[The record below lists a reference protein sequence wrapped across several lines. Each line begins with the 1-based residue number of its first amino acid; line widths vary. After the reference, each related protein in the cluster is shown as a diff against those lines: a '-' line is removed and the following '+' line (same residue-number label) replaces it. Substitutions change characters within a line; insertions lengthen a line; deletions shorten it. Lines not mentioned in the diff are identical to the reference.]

1 MLGERHLVHL
11 KKIQAMQ
18 SKINSLQIK
27 YELLHRKKRKEK
39 KNSNPLNKFKYF
51 QLSTAGL
58 QVLRYHTSRNT
69 TLNFKT
75 KKMEMK
81 HFYSAVCLLLQLDF
95 NKGKGHSVKPHLH
108 ANTPRFSY
116 LS

>member
-1 MLGERHLVHL
+1 MHL

-27 YELLHRKKRKEK
+27 YELLHTKKK
-39 KNSNPLNKFKYF
+39 KKKSNPLNKLKYF

-58 QVLRYHTSRNT
+58 QVLWYHTSRNT

-95 NKGKGHSVKPHLH
+95 NKGKEHSVKPHLH
-108 ANTPRFSY
+108 ANTQISY